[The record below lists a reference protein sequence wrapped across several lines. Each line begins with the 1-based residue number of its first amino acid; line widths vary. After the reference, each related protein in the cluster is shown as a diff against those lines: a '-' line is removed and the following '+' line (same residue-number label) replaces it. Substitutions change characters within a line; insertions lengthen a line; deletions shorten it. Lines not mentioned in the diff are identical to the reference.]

1 MSDKLNILFNQ
12 IKNECLNL
20 ISKKKV
26 DLDDLSFALGMDKD
40 KMCDL
45 FKNKNEDFS
54 IYLKMY
60 DVLVEW

>member
-1 MSDKLNILFNQ
+1 MSEKLNILFNQ

-26 DLDDLSFALGMDKD
+26 DIDDLSFALGMNKE
-40 KMCDL
+40 KVYEL

-60 DVLVEW
+60 DILVEW

>member
-1 MSDKLNILFNQ
+1 MNEKLNILFNQ

-26 DLDDLSFALGMDKD
+26 DIDDLSFALGMNKE
-40 KMCDL
+40 KVYEL

-60 DVLVEW
+60 DILVEW

>member
-1 MSDKLNILFNQ
+1 MNEKLNILFNQ
-12 IKNECLNL
+12 IKNECLSL
-20 ISKKKV
+20 ISKKKI

-40 KMCDL
+40 KMYDL

-54 IYLKMY
+54 LYLKMY

>member
-1 MSDKLNILFNQ
+1 MNKKLNILFNQ

-20 ISKKKV
+20 ISKKHV
-26 DLDDLSFALGMDKD
+26 DLDELSFALGISKE
-40 KMCDL
+40 KMYDL
-45 FKNKNEDFS
+45 FKDKNEDFS

>member
-12 IKNECLNL
+12 IKNECLDL

-26 DLDDLSFALGMDKD
+26 DLDDLSFALVMNKE
-40 KMCDL
+40 KMYDL
-45 FKNKNEDFS
+45 FKNRNEDFS

-60 DVLVEW
+60 DLLVEW